1 MLISMNREEFCF
13 WWEDEIK
20 KAQFIQN
27 VKTRKRVIR
36 YHCSRSL
43 RPCAWPNTHDLNL
56 KTREKLEIERFVL
69 QKCSRNT
76 ALDRFLSLI
85 SPHPKPR
92 HEENSPATAEK
103 SKLPS
108 NFSHHRA
115 AEVLHANETKVLWT
129 HRAHR
134 KGMWHH
140 IYAMY
145 LYQNRLIG
153 LSCK

>member
-1 MLISMNREEFCF
+1 MNREEFCF
-13 WWEDEIK
+13 LVRRGDK
-20 KAQFIQN
+20 KKRIFHLSKIG
-27 VKTRKRVIR
+27 KTRKRVIR
-36 YHCSRSL
+36 YHCSRSS
-43 RPCAWPNTHDLNL
+43 RPCAWPKTHDLNL
-56 KTREKLEIERFVL
+56 KTREKFEIERFVL
-69 QKCSRNT
+69 QKCSQNT
-76 ALDRFLSLI
+76 ALDRFPSLI

-108 NFSHHRA
+108 NFSQHRA
-115 AEVLHANETKVLWT
+115 VKVLHANETNVLWT

-153 LSCK
+153 LSRK